1 MPNGGAQNLVLARGI
16 QPSFRRPLLAAF
28 RDDAG
33 GVWFDRPRNA
43 DHFGRGRHFEVQRL
57 GDALFEPGD
66 IGVDDVAAIFAQM
79 RGNAIGA
86 GGDRRFGSLQRIG
99 MAAAPRIPDGSD
111 VIDVDAEPNGKD
123 SHVRRR
129 VRSRQR
135 EQAAFGGQPF
145 TRSAFATTFFARN
158 CEMIE
163 VRCLRL

>member
-1 MPNGGAQNLVLARGI
+1 MPNGGAQNLALARGI
-16 QPSFRRPLLAAF
+16 EPSFRRPLLAAF

-99 MAAAPRIPDGSD
+99 MAAAP
-111 VIDVDAEPNGKD
+111 
-123 SHVRRR
+123 

-135 EQAAFGGQPF
+135 ERAAFGGQPF

-163 VRCLRL
+163 ARCLRL